1 MTIALLRAEPRHP
14 APLPLAPVLAALLTA
29 GLAACSGGG
38 AIDADLGVSAS
49 PRVAAGRSI
58 PKGGGIYKVGRPYR
72 VAGRWYHPREN
83 PSYDRVG
90 TASWYGA
97 AFHGRRTSNGEVYDM
112 HALTAGHPTLPMPS
126 YAYVTNLHNGR
137 TVLVRINDRGPYARD
152 RLIDL
157 SYRTAHTLGFH
168 NRGLAR
174 VRIRYAGRAP
184 LNGDD
189 SAERRYLAAQ
199 SWYGGRVAEGRTA
212 SISTASIGTAG
223 AGEQRLSQSPSPTW
237 SVMQYRRG
245 AQIDK
250 VPAALG
256 ASTADTYLRVGP
268 FATRSETERLRH
280 LLAGQDAT
288 TIEVGGTRDDPA
300 YRVRLGPYDD
310 VAAAAAMARIAAA
323 GFDPEASA
331 QTVRGGDALDR

>member
-1 MTIALLRAEPRHP
+1 MPSSSAAITLAARDALSHGPRLQSFRQVTAPRVGVLREAMTIALLRAEPRHP

-223 AGEQRLSQSPSPTW
+223 AG
-237 SVMQYRRG
+237 G
-245 AQIDK
+245 ATPVAIT
-250 VPAALG
+250 AA
-256 ASTADTYLRVGP
+256 
-268 FATRSETERLRH
+268 H
-280 LLAGQDAT
+280 L
-288 TIEVGGTRDDPA
+288 V
-300 YRVRLGPYDD
+300 
-310 VAAAAAMARIAAA
+310 
-323 GFDPEASA
+323 
-331 QTVRGGDALDR
+331 GDAVPPRCADR